1 MIFKWIH
8 ALSLDVVLGALSV
21 GLFVIHVLNVS
32 PPLCWWSVLA
42 TAVWSVY
49 TADHLLDGAGGGV
62 DSQMFRHQLH
72 YKERKILIIFLI
84 LSGSYALICSLF
96 CFDLPIITGG
106 IMLGVFVVFY
116 LVFTFVARKYNFYF
130 QKEFFVSLVYV
141 SGIWFAPLI
150 WYGVSPPPVI
160 LVIFIIFFLFG
171 WIDGLMIASLDRQR
185 DLQDHQISFAT
196 YYGNRATDYFII
208 TLLVLSALLLVLGFV
223 MGRNDNFRGA
233 FMLLLLI
240 DVAFVVLFSQ
250 RKRLYEKPFYRFFL
264 EMIFW
269 IPAGIILCY

>member
-1 MIFKWIH
+1 MIFRWIH

-21 GLFVIHVLNVS
+21 GLFAIHVLNVS

-49 TADHLLDGAGGGV
+49 TADHLLDSTDGGMS
-62 DSQMFRHQLH
+62 SQMFRHQLH
-72 YKERKILIIFLI
+72 YKKRHLFIIFLI
-84 LSGSYALICSLF
+84 LSSAYTLICSF
-96 CFDLPIITGG
+96 SCFDWLIIKSGLL
-106 IMLGVFVVFY
+106 LGVLVAFY
-116 LVFTFVARKYNFYF
+116 LVFVFVARKHNFYF
-130 QKEFFVSLVYV
+130 QKELFVSLVYV

-150 WYGVSPPPVI
+150 WYGITPQPVV

-196 YYGNRATDYFII
+196 YYGNRTTDYFIV
-208 TLLVLSALLLVLGFV
+208 TLLLLNALLLVLGFV
-223 MGRNDNFRGA
+223 MGWNDNFRNE
-233 FMLLLLI
+233 FIMLLLI
-240 DVAFVVLFSQ
+240 DIAFIILFSQ
-250 RKRLYEKPFYRFFL
+250 RKRLYEKPFYRFLL

-269 IPAGIILCY
+269 IPAGIILCC